1 MASESGFYTAA
12 EVCEMIEDDDG
23 NPEYLFPG
31 SDDDF
36 GMSDS
41 EEEYDALEREQ
52 GNKFTHVGSIKIIK
66 SLTLLSYRQAIP
78 IRFPILKQR
87 E

>member
-1 MASESGFYTAA
+1 MASGSGFYTAA
-12 EVCEMIEDDDG
+12 EVCEMIDDDDG

-31 SDDDF
+31 SNDDF

-52 GNKFTHVGSIKIIK
+52 GNKFTHSSSVKIINC
-66 SLTLLSYRQAIP
+66 
-78 IRFPILKQR
+78 
-87 E
+87 

>member
-1 MASESGFYTAA
+1 MMMAILSTWF
-12 EVCEMIEDDDG
+12 
-23 NPEYLFPG
+23 LG

-52 GNKFTHVGSIKIIK
+52 GNKFTQ
-66 SLTLLSYRQAIP
+66 Y
-78 IRFPILKQR
+78 
-87 E
+87 

>member
-1 MASESGFYTAA
+1 MASGSGFYTAA
-12 EVCEMIEDDDG
+12 EVCEMIDDDG

-41 EEEYDALEREQ
+41 EEEYDALEREL
-52 GNKFTHVGSIKIIK
+52 GNKFTQ
-66 SLTLLSYRQAIP
+66 Y
-78 IRFPILKQR
+78 
-87 E
+87 

>member
-1 MASESGFYTAA
+1 
-12 EVCEMIEDDDG
+12 MIDDDG

-36 GMSDS
+36 DMSDS

-52 GNKFTHVGSIKIIK
+52 GNKFTQ
-66 SLTLLSYRQAIP
+66 Y
-78 IRFPILKQR
+78 
-87 E
+87 

>member
-52 GNKFTHVGSIKIIK
+52 GNK
-66 SLTLLSYRQAIP
+66 
-78 IRFPILKQR
+78 
-87 E
+87 